1 MRRLFFP
8 FSGNSFFL
16 DGDGFHHWVRVNRA
30 QVGDEIEVADG
41 LGKVVVARLA
51 KIEENRGL
59 LEVVRSV
66 PDTSNSP
73 LQLTLAFGLLKGEKI
88 DWVIQKAVEIGVDSL
103 IPLEMEHSVLRWDE
117 KKKIDR
123 QKRWQKIALE
133 AAQQSGRERVPE
145 VLEVQKLS
153 AAVKNFAESG
163 AIWVPHENCRGDSLK
178 RALKAGMA
186 KEKNMIIIGPEG
198 GFSANETEFLKNAGA
213 NLVTLGDAI
222 LRAETAAILAS
233 GLMLYE
239 WGLLGGQE

>member
-8 FSGNSFFL
+8 FSGDSFFL

-59 LEVVRSV
+59 LEVIQQVQSA
-66 PDTSNSP
+66 SNSP
-73 LQLTLAFGLLKGEKI
+73 LKLTLAFGLLKGEKM
-88 DWVIQKAVEIGVDSL
+88 DWMIQKAVEIGVDSL
-103 IPLEMEHSVLRWDE
+103 IPLEMEHSVLRLDE

-123 QKRWQKIALE
+123 RKRWQKIALE

-145 VLEVQKLS
+145 VLGVQKLGG
-153 AAVKNFAESG
+153 AVERFAESG
-163 AIWVPHENCRGDSLK
+163 AIWVPHENCQGASLK
-178 RALKAGMA
+178 GALKAGME
-186 KEKNMIIIGPEG
+186 KEKNMMIIGPEG
-198 GFSANETEFLKNAGA
+198 GFSAKETEFLQTAGA
-213 NLVTLGDAI
+213 NLVTLGDTI